1 MNTRIRA
8 GLAILGLVFTLSA
21 VAGSGFAIGQKLNKA
36 EIAEL
41 GDMPEYKIGKLRVK
55 VLPSP
60 YTDADITYL
69 LNSRGVVGTSR
80 NQVLIADASAETQS
94 SVEQVQPRPTSV
106 QYHEQT
112 RILVATY
119 SDFGQAVDALEA
131 IKSAQPDAKVA
142 LPMVFKQ
149 QKPQ

>member
-8 GLAILGLVFTLSA
+8 GLAILGLVFSLSA
-21 VAGSGFAIGQKLNKA
+21 SAGGGLAIGQKLSKS

-41 GDMPEYKIGKLRVK
+41 GGMPEYKIGKLRVR

-80 NQVLIADASAETQS
+80 NQVLIADATADTQNT
-94 SVEQVQPRPTSV
+94 VEQIQPRPKSV

-119 SDFGQAVDALEA
+119 SDFAQAIDALEA
-131 IKSAQPDAKVA
+131 IRTAQPDAKVA
-142 LPMVFKQ
+142 LPMLFKQ
-149 QKPQ
+149 QRPK